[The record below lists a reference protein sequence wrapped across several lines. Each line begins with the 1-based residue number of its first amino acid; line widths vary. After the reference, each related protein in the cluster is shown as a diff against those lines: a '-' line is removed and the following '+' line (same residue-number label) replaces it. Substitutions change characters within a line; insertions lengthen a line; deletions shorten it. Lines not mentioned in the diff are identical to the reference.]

1 MKERKLIMALIEKYK
16 LVQAF
21 EPKTTNAAITSN
33 YVTLKNAITATVVVN
48 LAQTVGHTTQISLYQ
63 AQDIEG
69 TGSKPLAN
77 DVPVLANEDVGVSD
91 TLVRQA
97 DGISYT
103 VANTA
108 KNKQVIFHVDP
119 AKLDINNGFTC
130 LNVRVGASSQAT
142 NFASGEFILENKY
155 AEDEKN

>member
-1 MKERKLIMALIEKYK
+1 MALIEKYK
-16 LVQAF
+16 LIQAF

-33 YVTLKNAITATVVVN
+33 YVTLKNAVTATVVVN
-48 LAQTVGHTTQISLYQ
+48 LAQSAGHATQISLYQ

-69 TGSKPLAN
+69 TGAKPLSN
-77 DVPVLANEDVGVSD
+77 DVPVLANEDAGASD
-91 TLVRQA
+91 ILVRQA
-97 DGISYT
+97 DGVSYT

-108 KNKQVIFHVDP
+108 KNKQVIFHIDP
-119 AKLDINNGFTC
+119 AKLDINNEFTC
-130 LNVRVGASSQAT
+130 LNVRIGASSQAT